1 MVDLQTTNTALVIM
15 AVVSVLEAVL
25 LVGIAVGG
33 FLIYRRAMRL
43 ANGLEERQIA
53 PLREKMDA
61 ILVDLKSVTTRLND
75 QTERVDQAISETMGR
90 VDETA
95 ENLKSSV
102 REKVNNVAGV
112 VRGVRAAIV
121 ALLQT
126 NHRPKGP
133 ASAEGRT

>member
-1 MVDLQTTNTALVIM
+1 
-15 AVVSVLEAVL
+15 
-25 LVGIAVGG
+25 
-33 FLIYRRAMRL
+33 
-43 ANGLEERQIA
+43 LEERQIA

-61 ILVDLKSVTTRLND
+61 ILVDLKSVTARLND